1 MLSAS
6 SESSSK
12 RENLVFRHFV
22 EIFFSDSFSSSIF
35 VSLVLPVSAFS
46 TEFKVLDSSK
56 EFKGLASS
64 TNQKLQFCLKS
75 LKLQLYLQSLMFQL
89 YLPSLK

>member
-12 RENLVFRHFV
+12 RENLVFKHFV
-22 EIFFSDSFSSSIF
+22 EISFSDSFSSSIF
-35 VSLVLPVSAFS
+35 VSLVLPVSAFY

-56 EFKGLASS
+56 EKGLASS

-75 LKLQLYLQSLMFQL
+75 LKPQLYLQSLMFQL
-89 YLPSLK
+89 YLQSLI